1 MLNVKSPR
9 IQPDPWNC
17 YEPRLKVQALRKPKS
32 TDMVKA
38 AHAITWE
45 LPCQLLSILRVKF
58 LRLRTYKMKTQR
70 SYFQNVTIKS
80 DCTAK
85 VTKKKK
91 PTNYHKQKQSK
102 IIINRTE
109 PQDKP

>member
-1 MLNVKSPR
+1 MLNP
-9 IQPDPWNC
+9 QEYN
-17 YEPRLKVQALRKPKS
+17 L
-32 TDMVKA
+32 T
-38 AHAITWE
+38 
-45 LPCQLLSILRVKF
+45 QLLSILRVKF

-91 PTNYHKQKQSK
+91 PTFLFV
-102 IIINRTE
+102 IMIL
-109 PQDKP
+109 